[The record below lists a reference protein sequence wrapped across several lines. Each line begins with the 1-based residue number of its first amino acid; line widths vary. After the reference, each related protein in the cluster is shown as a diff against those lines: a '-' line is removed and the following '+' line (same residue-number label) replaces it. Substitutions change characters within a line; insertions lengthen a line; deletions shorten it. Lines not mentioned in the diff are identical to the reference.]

1 MDWLKETIRL
11 ASTSAL
17 EIKPSSEMP
26 SDRAFIHPIVQAG
39 ILSTIQ
45 YRLTYKNS
53 ADSGM
58 KSSKLR

>member
-1 MDWLKETIRL
+1 
-11 ASTSAL
+11 
-17 EIKPSSEMP
+17 MP
-26 SDRAFIHPIVQAG
+26 SDRAFIRLIVQAG

-45 YRLTYKNS
+45 YLLTYKNS